1 MVHISFDSSNI
12 SQRSVER
19 STAAIPHRI
28 ICKILAALAVG
39 VSATQK
45 VESER
50 KEIEETK
57 ERAGKYEGKDAARV
71 GFT

>member
-1 MVHISFDSSNI
+1 MTVQTFHSGASKDQQQQF
-12 SQRSVER
+12 R
-19 STAAIPHRI
+19 RI
-28 ICKILAALAVG
+28 ICKILTALAVG